1 MLYRNAETGET
12 WTEDEIRN
20 AYESFRDESAYMSQ
34 FNSFEDYLDE
44 QIRSRILEL
53 SV

>member
-1 MLYRNAETGET
+1 MYRNIDTGEA

-34 FNSFEDYLDE
+34 FDSFEDYLDE
-44 QIRSRILEL
+44 QIRSGILEL
-53 SV
+53 TV